1 MGDRSV
7 SSPPGIHWA
16 AYSDSALLQSIKT
29 IADELQSRA
38 AARAAGVG
46 QSWDAITD
54 IPAAKAAATPGQ
66 GGKPSSTDEK
76 KVAEPVQEW
85 Y

>member
-1 MGDRSV
+1 MSE
-7 SSPPGIHWA
+7 PPGISWS

-29 IADELQSRA
+29 IATELQARA
-38 AARAAGVG
+38 AARAAAGVG

-54 IPAAKAAATPGQ
+54 VPAASPGVAQRAIADNEKAVE
-66 GGKPSSTDEK
+66 KPI
-76 KVAEPVQEW
+76 QEW

>member
-7 SSPPGIHWA
+7 SSPPGIDWA

-29 IADELQSRA
+29 IVDELQSRA

-46 QSWDAITD
+46 QSWDAIVD
-54 IPAAKAAATPGQ
+54 IPAAKPATTPSLED
-66 GGKPSSTDEK
+66 KPSSTDEK